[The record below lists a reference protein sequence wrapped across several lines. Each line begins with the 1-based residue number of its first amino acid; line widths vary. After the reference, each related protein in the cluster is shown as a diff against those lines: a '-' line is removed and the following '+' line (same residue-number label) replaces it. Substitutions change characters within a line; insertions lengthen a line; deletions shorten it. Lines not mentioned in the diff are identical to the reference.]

1 MRGAGANIAAPVEKN
16 DAEETTM
23 KALATITLMLAC
35 TLAQAQGAYPAR
47 PLKLVLGFPP
57 GSAADV
63 VARLFAPRLADGLGQ
78 PVVVENRP
86 GAGSNIATEA
96 AARSPADGYTLL
108 LGSVANTINATL
120 SRGLSFDFARDFAP
134 ASGVATLPNLL
145 VVHPSVPAKT
155 VQELVNAA
163 KSKPEGLMYGSSGN
177 GTAPHLSG
185 ELFNLMAGVKMVH
198 VPYKG
203 SPQAVTDLLAGRVL
217 VMFSPAST
225 VLQHIRAGGLRALA
239 STGLA
244 RTGAAPE
251 LPTVAESG
259 LAGFETSVWFGLVA
273 PVATPADI
281 LDRLNR
287 DSQRALALPE
297 LRAQFA
303 AQGVDP
309 MGGSREQLAAYIRQ
323 EIDKWA
329 KVIQASGAKI
339 D

>member
-1 MRGAGANIAAPVEKN
+1 MRMLAA
-16 DAEETTM
+16 
-23 KALATITLMLAC
+23 LMLSLAS
-35 TLAQAQGAYPAR
+35 TLAQAQSAYPNK
-47 PLKLVLGFPP
+47 PVKLVLGFPP

-63 VARLFAPRLADGLGQ
+63 VARLLVPRLGESLGQ
-78 PVVVENRP
+78 PMVVENRP
-86 GAGSNIATEA
+86 GAGSSIAGEA
-96 AARSPADGYTLL
+96 VARAPADGYTLL
-108 LGSVANTINATL
+108 LGSVANAINATL

-134 ASGVATLPNLL
+134 VSGVASLPNLL
-145 VVHPSVPAKT
+145 VVHPSVPAKN
-155 VQELVNAA
+155 VQELITAA
-163 KSKPEGLMYGSSGN
+163 KAKPGELMYGSSGN

-185 ELFNLMAGVKMVH
+185 ELFNLMAGVKTVH

-225 VLQHIRAGGLRALA
+225 VLQHIKAGSLRALA

-273 PVATPADI
+273 PLGTPVDI

-287 DSQRALALPE
+287 DTQRALAAPE
-297 LRAQFA
+297 LKAQFA
-303 AQGVDP
+303 AQGVDA
-309 MGGSREQLAAYIRQ
+309 MGGSREQLATYIRQ

-329 KVIQASGAKI
+329 RVIQASGARI

>member
-1 MRGAGANIAAPVEKN
+1 MRMLAA
-16 DAEETTM
+16 
-23 KALATITLMLAC
+23 LMLSLAS
-35 TLAQAQGAYPAR
+35 TLAQAQSAYPNK
-47 PLKLVLGFPP
+47 PVKLVLGFPP

-63 VARLFAPRLADGLGQ
+63 VARLLVPRLGESLGQ
-78 PVVVENRP
+78 PMVVENRP
-86 GAGSNIATEA
+86 GAGSNIAGEA
-96 AARSPADGYTLL
+96 VARAPADGYTLL
-108 LGSVANTINATL
+108 LGSVANAINATL

-134 ASGVATLPNLL
+134 VSGVASLPNLL
-145 VVHPSVPAKT
+145 VVHPSVPAKN
-155 VQELVNAA
+155 VQELITAA
-163 KSKPEGLMYGSSGN
+163 KAKPGELMYGSSGN

-185 ELFNLMAGVKMVH
+185 ELFNLMAGVKTVH

-225 VLQHIRAGGLRALA
+225 VLQHIKAGSLRALA

-273 PVATPADI
+273 PLGTPVDI

-287 DSQRALALPE
+287 DTQRALAAPE
-297 LRAQFA
+297 LKAQFA
-303 AQGVDP
+303 AQGVDA
-309 MGGSREQLAAYIRQ
+309 MGGSREQLATYIRQ

-329 KVIQASGAKI
+329 RVIQASGARI

>member
-1 MRGAGANIAAPVEKN
+1 MRMLAA
-16 DAEETTM
+16 
-23 KALATITLMLAC
+23 LMLSLAS
-35 TLAQAQGAYPAR
+35 TLAQAQSAYPNK
-47 PLKLVLGFPP
+47 PVKLVLGFPP

-63 VARLFAPRLADGLGQ
+63 VARLLVPRLGESLGQ
-78 PVVVENRP
+78 PMVVENRP
-86 GAGSNIATEA
+86 GAGSNIAGEA
-96 AARSPADGYTLL
+96 VARAPADGYTLL
-108 LGSVANTINATL
+108 LGSVANAINATL
-120 SRGLSFDFARDFAP
+120 SRGLSFDFARDFSP
-134 ASGVATLPNLL
+134 VSGVATLPNLL
-145 VVHPSVPAKT
+145 VVHPAVPAKN
-155 VQELVNAA
+155 VQELITAA
-163 KSKPEGLMYGSSGN
+163 KAKPGELMYGSSGN

-185 ELFNLMAGVKMVH
+185 ELFNLMAGVKTVH

-225 VLQHIRAGGLRALA
+225 VLQHIKAGSLRALA

-273 PVATPADI
+273 PLGTPVDI

-287 DSQRALALPE
+287 DTQRALAAPE
-297 LRAQFA
+297 LKAQFA
-303 AQGVDP
+303 AQGVDA
-309 MGGSREQLAAYIRQ
+309 MGGSREQLATYIRQ

-329 KVIQASGAKI
+329 RVIQASGARI

>member
-1 MRGAGANIAAPVEKN
+1 MRMLAA
-16 DAEETTM
+16 
-23 KALATITLMLAC
+23 LMLALAGTC
-35 TLAQAQGAYPAR
+35 AQAQGAYPNK
-47 PLKLVLGFPP
+47 PVKLVLGFPP

-63 VARLFAPRLADGLGQ
+63 VARLLAPRLGENLGQ

-86 GAGSNIATEA
+86 GAGSNIAGEA
-96 AARSPADGYTLL
+96 VARSPADGYTLL
-108 LGSVANTINATL
+108 LGSVANAINATL
-120 SRGLSFDFARDFAP
+120 SRNLSFDFARDFAP
-134 ASGVATLPNLL
+134 VSGVATLPNLL
-145 VVHPSVPAKT
+145 VVHPSVPAKS
-155 VQELVNAA
+155 VQELIVAA
-163 KSKPEGLMYGSSGN
+163 KAKPGDLMYGSSGN

-185 ELFNLMAGVKMVH
+185 ELFNLMAGVKLVH

-225 VLQHIRAGGLRALA
+225 VLQHIRAGNLRALA

-273 PVATPADI
+273 PLGTPVEV

-287 DSQRALALPE
+287 DTQRALAAPE
-297 LRAQFA
+297 LKSQFA
-303 AQGVDP
+303 AQGVDA

-329 KVIQASGAKI
+329 RVIQASGAKI

>member
-1 MRGAGANIAAPVEKN
+1 MRMLAA
-16 DAEETTM
+16 
-23 KALATITLMLAC
+23 LMLSLVS
-35 TLAQAQGAYPAR
+35 TLAQAQSAYPNK
-47 PLKLVLGFPP
+47 PVKLVLGFPP

-63 VARLFAPRLADGLGQ
+63 VARLLVPRLGESLGQ
-78 PVVVENRP
+78 PMVVENRP
-86 GAGSNIATEA
+86 GAGSSIAGEA
-96 AARSPADGYTLL
+96 VARAPADGYTLL
-108 LGSVANTINATL
+108 LGSVANAINATL

-134 ASGVATLPNLL
+134 VSGVASLPNLL
-145 VVHPSVPAKT
+145 VVHPSVPAKN
-155 VQELVNAA
+155 VQELITAA
-163 KSKPEGLMYGSSGN
+163 KAKPGELMYGSSGN
-177 GTAPHLSG
+177 GTAPRLSG
-185 ELFNLMAGVKMVH
+185 ELFNLMAGVKTVH

-225 VLQHIRAGGLRALA
+225 VLQHIKAGSLRALA

-273 PVATPADI
+273 PLGTPVDI

-287 DSQRALALPE
+287 DTQRALAAPE
-297 LRAQFA
+297 LKAQFA
-303 AQGVDP
+303 AQGVDA
-309 MGGSREQLAAYIRQ
+309 MGGSREQLATYIRQ

-329 KVIQASGAKI
+329 RVIQASGARI

>member
-1 MRGAGANIAAPVEKN
+1 MRMFAA
-16 DAEETTM
+16 
-23 KALATITLMLAC
+23 LMLALAGTC
-35 TLAQAQGAYPAR
+35 AQAQGAYPNK

-63 VARLFAPRLADGLGQ
+63 VARLLAPRLGDNLGQ

-86 GAGSNIATEA
+86 GAGSNIAGEA
-96 AARSPADGYTLL
+96 VARSPADGYTLL
-108 LGSVANTINATL
+108 LGSVANAINATL
-120 SRGLSFDFARDFAP
+120 SRNLSFDFARDFAP
-134 ASGVATLPNLL
+134 VSGVATLPNLL
-145 VVHPSVPAKT
+145 VVHPSVPAKN
-155 VQELVNAA
+155 VQELIAAA
-163 KSKPEGLMYGSSGN
+163 KAKSDGLMYGSSGN

-185 ELFNLMAGVKMVH
+185 ELFNLMAGVKLVH

-225 VLQHIRAGGLRALA
+225 VLQHIRAGSLRALA
-239 STGLA
+239 STGLT

-273 PVATPADI
+273 PLGTPADI

-287 DSQRALALPE
+287 DTQRALAAPE
-297 LRAQFA
+297 LKTQFT
-303 AQGVDP
+303 AQGVDA
-309 MGGSREQLAAYIRQ
+309 MGGSRDQLAAYIRQ

-329 KVIQASGAKI
+329 RVIQASGAKI